1 MAQKN
6 ISQEASEL
14 ENKGKGLER
23 WQFKKIQVQ
32 IHTQNGH
39 VELADGNFRLNSF
52 LISKLPWA

>member
-39 VELADGNFRLNSF
+39 VEYLKYTHFT
-52 LISKLPWA
+52 